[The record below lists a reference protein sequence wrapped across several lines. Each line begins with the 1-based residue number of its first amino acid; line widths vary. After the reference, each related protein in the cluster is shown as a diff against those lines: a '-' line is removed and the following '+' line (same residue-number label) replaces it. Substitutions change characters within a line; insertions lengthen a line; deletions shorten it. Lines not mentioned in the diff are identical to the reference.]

1 MNHLFNEEFNLL
13 DFLKSYYRQNL
24 LVGAVEA
31 GWPTE
36 SVGRSLIM
44 WIAWILFNN
53 GTSHHHRPPGRIKLE
68 ADKKGLDVPKPK
80 KRKMNDSSY
89 SGLTSLQLR
98 NTISTMVHGRSMIS
112 H

>member
-1 MNHLFNEEFNLL
+1 MNHLFNEDFNLL

-36 SVGRSLIM
+36 SVGRSLVM

-53 GTSHHHRPPGRIKLE
+53 GTFHRDCLNQQ
-68 ADKKGLDVPKPK
+68 LHQ
-80 KRKMNDSSY
+80 
-89 SGLTSLQLR
+89 SGS
-98 NTISTMVHGRSMIS
+98 
-112 H
+112 

>member
-1 MNHLFNEEFNLL
+1 MNHLFNEDFNLL

-53 GTSHHHRPPGRIKLE
+53 GTSHPHRVPVASNWRLTRRDRTFRNARRGR
-68 ADKKGLDVPKPK
+68 
-80 KRKMNDSSY
+80 
-89 SGLTSLQLR
+89 
-98 NTISTMVHGRSMIS
+98 
-112 H
+112 

>member
-1 MNHLFNEEFNLL
+1 MNHLFNEDFNLL
-13 DFLKSYYRQNL
+13 DFLKNYHRQNL

-53 GTSHHHRPPGRIKLE
+53 GAFHHYGTQLHRL
-68 ADKKGLDVPKPK
+68 
-80 KRKMNDSSY
+80 S
-89 SGLTSLQLR
+89 
-98 NTISTMVHGRSMIS
+98 
-112 H
+112 

>member
-1 MNHLFNEEFNLL
+1 MNHLFKEDFNLL

-36 SVGRSLIM
+36 SVGRSLVM

-53 GTSHHHRPPGRIKLE
+53 GTLHRDCL
-68 ADKKGLDVPKPK
+68 
-80 KRKMNDSSY
+80 NQ
-89 SGLTSLQLR
+89 QL
-98 NTISTMVHGRSMIS
+98 HRSRS
-112 H
+112 